1 MKSLFIISVAILTSI
16 SMDAQKYLKV
26 LDATAQSWAGG
37 MPQSGSGTTYT
48 IKAVLLTSHDI
59 RYTDAWVGTE
69 YTVPEV
75 MSFSHSDGRQL
86 TKGDT
91 ILIKIIMHHYPQD
104 SPMQAS
110 LPAYKSP
117 PIALR
122 GEAMIRYVIGRSEKY
137 LAIPKFKHLPPLNF
151 P

>member
-1 MKSLFIISVAILTSI
+1 MKSLFLISVTLLLSFHTE
-16 SMDAQKYLKV
+16 AQRYFKV
-26 LDATAQSWAGG
+26 LDATSQSWAGG

-137 LAIPKFKHLPPLNF
+137 LAIPKFKHLPPLNY

>member
-1 MKSLFIISVAILTSI
+1 MKSLFLISIALLASI
-16 SMDAQKYLKV
+16 SIDAQKYFKV

-37 MPQSGSGTTYT
+37 IPQSGSGTKYT
-48 IKAVLLTSHDI
+48 IKAVLLTSHDLHF
-59 RYTDAWVGTE
+59 TDAWVGTE

-75 MSFSHSDGRQL
+75 MSFSHSDGRRL

-122 GEAMIRYVIGRSEKY
+122 GEATIRYVVGRSGKF
-137 LAIPKFKHLPPLNF
+137 LSIPKFKQLAPLSY

>member
-1 MKSLFIISVAILTSI
+1 MKSLFLISIALLASI
-16 SMDAQKYLKV
+16 SIDAQKYFKV

-37 MPQSGSGTTYT
+37 IPQSGSGTKYT
-48 IKAVLLTSHDI
+48 IKAVLLTSHDL

-122 GEAMIRYVIGRSEKY
+122 GEATIRYVVGRSGKF
-137 LAIPKFKHLPPLNF
+137 LSIPKFKQLAPLSY